1 MKIKVLFTFIA
12 LWLCLGGVKV
22 YAQTYIGTEAELCAF
37 AAAVNNGSF
46 GTGTA
51 YLIADINLTQSW
63 APIGNATHKF
73 QGHFEGLG
81 HKITNLAI
89 NVNADNVGFFGYIDG
104 GSVHDLGIEGTTVQ
118 GTRILSGENYVGGEC
133 VGGIC
138 GKLAKVDVEGYKQV
152 GGLCGSSAGKMENC
166 WHEGDVT
173 TSATEQVCAGGLV
186 GCCESGADLLR
197 CYVINTKITVDGI
210 TGSNPTNSLF
220 GQVVGEWQGE
230 INVNKLNSCVFNSE
244 NVYVDKYGAIDAVL
258 GSYHGSDTDKPTDE
272 SVKAATTNRMKT
284 KRFWSGKLNVE
295 GESYIM
301 SGDTKNFYNPN
312 WVFMLTND
320 DPGNPDDI
328 YDADDPDN
336 PADPDCSNYPQLNSF
351 YSKDKPI
358 TFNFSSTKQWLTI
371 VPNGNYAVPE
381 GVEAYKVIGVTGST
395 AGGGAATL
403 SRVYALYEGC
413 PAMVYST
420 EGTSK
425 MSSGIFKEAIFGV
438 YLRDHWG
445 NLSDTTWAVLHPME
459 ETQLDKRLFKN
470 AALKDD
476 NWVAGSTTNQY
487 YPIERL
493 WDGSGTSAYTDSKY
507 WFFASGESPLPM
519 WLTID
524 LGVKARISRIATL
537 PRIAYVIWQG
547 AHPRDFEFWGSL
559 DPTGQPQEGRE
570 HEFDDTWFCLGRFT
584 QFKPSGYQE
593 DGTVGTIT
601 AEDNDYFNAGN
612 DFEMDPDLEPRAND
626 PIRYLRVVIVDTFG
640 SYELKLT
647 SYSLQLGEVTPYG
660 QVLETYR

>member
-1 MKIKVLFTFIA
+1 MKMKVLFTFIA

-22 YAQTYIGTEAELCAF
+22 YAQTYIGTEAELRAF
-37 AAAVNNGSF
+37 ATAVNNGTF

-51 YLIADINLTQSW
+51 YLIADINLTGSW
-63 APIGNATHKF
+63 TPIGNATNQFKG
-73 QGHFEGLG
+73 QFEGWG
-81 HKITNLAI
+81 HTISNL
-89 NVNADNVGFFGYIDG
+89 NVTGSNDYAGLFGYIDG
-104 GSVHDLGIEGTTVQ
+104 GSVRDVGIA
-118 GTRILSGENYVGGEC
+118 SGGVSGKSC

-138 GKLAKVDVEGYKQV
+138 GYLKAGEISSCYNKTTVSGEDYV
-152 GGLCGSSAGKMENC
+152 GGLCGKSKGTIKNC
-166 WHEGDVT
+166 WHTGNVT
-173 TSATEQVCAGGLV
+173 ATAETSVCAGGLV

-230 INVNKLNSCVFNSE
+230 INVYKLNSCVFNSE
-244 NVYVDKYGAIDAVL
+244 NVYVDKYEAGDAVL
-258 GSYHGSDTDKPTDE
+258 GSYHGSDTYMLTDE

-395 AGGGAATL
+395 AGGGTATL

-425 MSSGIFKEAIFGV
+425 TTDNTKTNPTPPTPLNSKGYSDWQGNNLLQGSPTSPDNIGNDGTTIDDLDASVDYVLQNNAFGRVKNGTIARGKAYLHAPFSAGSKLRFVFADESMTSIDAVEEGLENDAVWYTMDGRKLEGEPTEKGV
-438 YLRDHWG
+438 Y
-445 NLSDTTWAVLHPME
+445 
-459 ETQLDKRLFKN
+459 
-470 AALKDD
+470 
-476 NWVAGSTTNQY
+476 
-487 YPIERL
+487 
-493 WDGSGTSAYTDSKY
+493 
-507 WFFASGESPLPM
+507 
-519 WLTID
+519 
-524 LGVKARISRIATL
+524 
-537 PRIAYVIWQG
+537 
-547 AHPRDFEFWGSL
+547 
-559 DPTGQPQEGRE
+559 
-570 HEFDDTWFCLGRFT
+570 
-584 QFKPSGYQE
+584 
-593 DGTVGTIT
+593 
-601 AEDNDYFNAGN
+601 
-612 DFEMDPDLEPRAND
+612 
-626 PIRYLRVVIVDTFG
+626 VVNGKKVMV
-640 SYELKLT
+640 
-647 SYSLQLGEVTPYG
+647 Q
-660 QVLETYR
+660 

>member
-1 MKIKVLFTFIA
+1 MKVLFTLIT

-51 YLIADINLTQSW
+51 YLIADINLTESW

-73 QGHFEGLG
+73 QGHFEGWG

-89 NVNADNVGFFGYIDG
+89 NVNADNVGFFGIIVG
-104 GSVHDLGIEGTTVQ
+104 GSVRDLGVEGDL
-118 GTRILSGENYVGGEC
+118 GAEGNAIKGRKY

-138 GKLAKVDVEGYKQV
+138 GKFTAGEINSCY
-152 GGLCGSSAGKMENC
+152 SSIAVSGT
-166 WHEGDVT
+166 HY
-173 TSATEQVCAGGLV
+173 AGGLV

-230 INVNKLNSCVFNSE
+230 INVDKLNSCVFNRE
-244 NVYVDKYGAIDAVL
+244 NVYVDKYGATDAVL
-258 GSYHGSDTDKPTDE
+258 GSYHGSDTYKLTDE

-320 DPGNPDDI
+320 APGNPDDI
-328 YDADDPDN
+328 YDAGVPDDPAN

-395 AGGGAATL
+395 AGGGTATL

-425 MSSGIFKEAIFGV
+425 TTDNTKTNPTPPTPLNSKGYSDWQGNNLLQGSPTSPDNIGNDGTTIDDLDASVDYVLQNNAFGRVKNGTIARGKAYLHAPFSAGSKLRFVFADESMTSVDAVQESLESDAVWYTMDGRKLEGEPTEKGV
-438 YLRDHWG
+438 Y
-445 NLSDTTWAVLHPME
+445 
-459 ETQLDKRLFKN
+459 
-470 AALKDD
+470 
-476 NWVAGSTTNQY
+476 
-487 YPIERL
+487 
-493 WDGSGTSAYTDSKY
+493 
-507 WFFASGESPLPM
+507 
-519 WLTID
+519 
-524 LGVKARISRIATL
+524 
-537 PRIAYVIWQG
+537 
-547 AHPRDFEFWGSL
+547 
-559 DPTGQPQEGRE
+559 
-570 HEFDDTWFCLGRFT
+570 
-584 QFKPSGYQE
+584 
-593 DGTVGTIT
+593 
-601 AEDNDYFNAGN
+601 
-612 DFEMDPDLEPRAND
+612 
-626 PIRYLRVVIVDTFG
+626 IVNG
-640 SYELKLT
+640 KKVMV
-647 SYSLQLGEVTPYG
+647 Q
-660 QVLETYR
+660 

>member
-138 GKLAKVDVEGYKQV
+138 GKLANGGEIKSCYSKVDVEGYKQV

-425 MSSGIFKEAIFGV
+425 TTDNTKTNPTPPTPLNSKGYSDWQGNNLLQGSPTSPDNIGNDGTTIDDLDASVDYVLQNNAFGRVKNGTIARGKAYLHAPFSAGSKLRFVFADESMTSVDAVQESLESDAVWYTMDGRKLEGEPTEKGV
-438 YLRDHWG
+438 Y
-445 NLSDTTWAVLHPME
+445 
-459 ETQLDKRLFKN
+459 
-470 AALKDD
+470 
-476 NWVAGSTTNQY
+476 
-487 YPIERL
+487 
-493 WDGSGTSAYTDSKY
+493 
-507 WFFASGESPLPM
+507 
-519 WLTID
+519 
-524 LGVKARISRIATL
+524 
-537 PRIAYVIWQG
+537 
-547 AHPRDFEFWGSL
+547 
-559 DPTGQPQEGRE
+559 
-570 HEFDDTWFCLGRFT
+570 
-584 QFKPSGYQE
+584 
-593 DGTVGTIT
+593 
-601 AEDNDYFNAGN
+601 
-612 DFEMDPDLEPRAND
+612 
-626 PIRYLRVVIVDTFG
+626 IVNG
-640 SYELKLT
+640 KKVMV
-647 SYSLQLGEVTPYG
+647 Q
-660 QVLETYR
+660 